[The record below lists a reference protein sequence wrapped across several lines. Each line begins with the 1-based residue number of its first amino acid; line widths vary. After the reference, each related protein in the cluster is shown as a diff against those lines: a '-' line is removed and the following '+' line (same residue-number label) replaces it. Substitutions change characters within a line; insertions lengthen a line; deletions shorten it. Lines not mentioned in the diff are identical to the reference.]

1 MTLPVPPKC
10 LYCDKPA
17 TLALRGKNNDFNIY
31 MCWDHLMKNMREKL
45 KVKKTVNAEIKK
57 VDA

>member
-1 MTLPVPPKC
+1 MEKC
-10 LYCDKPA
+10 THCDKPA